1 MRNVNEKTNNEVAKH
16 VVAEMV
22 NRFEPESAIDCIV
35 RDNLAGGT
43 ESEDIFLQVDWRD
56 GEIYVVTR
64 GHHERGSCSSDVWN
78 NLVGEYVVC
87 NMADA
92 YSLAYWIDKNMKML
106 GRVRACFEESW
117 NGNNWVGGFDFD
129 VDPEAGDFFEE
140 LTDGIFDVDVAEA
153 DIITADEYFADS
165 FRVGH
170 RRLHT
175 TLGDTPAY
183 TLDDLG
189 DDPVSALTSLMGDVL
204 DDRGCDSAGCIVVDT
219 RDYASELV
227 DELIDANDD

>member
-1 MRNVNEKTNNEVAKH
+1 MRNENEKTNNEAAKH
-16 VVAEMV
+16 AIAEMV
-22 NRFEPESAIDCIV
+22 SRFEPESAIDCIV

-56 GEIYVVTR
+56 GEIDVVTR
-64 GHHERGSCSSDVWN
+64 GHHERGSCSRDVWN
-78 NLVGEYVVC
+78 NLVGEYGVC

-92 YSLAYWIDKNMKML
+92 YSLAYWIDKNMEML

-129 VDPEAGDFFEE
+129 GDLEAGDFFDE

-165 FRVGH
+165 FKVMDGA
-170 RRLHT
+170 LHT
-175 TLGDTPAY
+175 TFGDTRDY

-204 DDRGCDSAGCIVVDT
+204 DDRGCGSDGYIVVDT
-219 RDYASELV
+219 RDYARELV
-227 DELIDANDD
+227 DELVDANND